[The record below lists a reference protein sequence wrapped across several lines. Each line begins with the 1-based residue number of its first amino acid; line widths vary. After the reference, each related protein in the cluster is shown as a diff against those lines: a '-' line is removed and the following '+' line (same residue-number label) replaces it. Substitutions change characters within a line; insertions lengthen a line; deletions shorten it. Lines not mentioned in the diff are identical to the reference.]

1 MGDYA
6 ESTYFG
12 PLQGPAGVWSGVNHT
27 ASGFGFWIPGAGAP
41 LALIDPA
48 AKGGSSRWLAKPTSF
63 TLIMAAGPGTALPLT
78 SPLRVWRPVAPV
90 GYSCLGSVI
99 TAGVAPPSVDAVR
112 VLHNECVAECPA
124 RQLWCNAQLPNGSC
138 ATFNPAVAATR
149 GALNG
154 WSLAAYTSG
163 TDGHGSASNR
173 SGVLPTN
180 LLWMER
186 GGKLRQTVPCV
197 KTACMEEPA

>member
-1 MGDYA
+1 M
-6 ESTYFG
+6 
-12 PLQGPAGVWSGVNHT
+12 
-27 ASGFGFWIPGAGAP
+27 
-41 LALIDPA
+41 
-48 AKGGSSRWLAKPTSF
+48 
-63 TLIMAAGPGTALPLT
+63 
-78 SPLRVWRPVAPV
+78 
-90 GYSCLGSVI
+90 GSVI
-99 TAGVAPPSVDAVR
+99 TAGVAPPRVDAVR

-138 ATFNPAVAATR
+138 ATFNPAIAGATTR
-149 GALNG
+149 GALNAADG

-163 TDGHGSASNR
+163 TDGHGRASIR